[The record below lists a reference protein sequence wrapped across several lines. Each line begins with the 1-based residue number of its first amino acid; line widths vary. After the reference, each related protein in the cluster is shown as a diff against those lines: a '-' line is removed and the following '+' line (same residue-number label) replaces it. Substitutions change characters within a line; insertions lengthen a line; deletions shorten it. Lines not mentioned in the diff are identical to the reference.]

1 MIHQVCPERV
11 VLVLEAGTL
20 ELELALALLKFSF
33 NFLDSFLGELG
44 EVSLDIP
51 PAALL
56 EFGVI
61 VATVTLEMVTEHVG
75 TFHDP
80 GPTLF
85 KSLMTDKC
93 RERLPFLSLFVK
105 RSEARRSAWQGFHL
119 VTQSSTRMW
128 DAGLITTEMVTLT
141 GV

>member
-1 MIHQVCPERV
+1 MCPERV
-11 VLVLEAGTL
+11 VLVLEVGTL
-20 ELELALALLKFSF
+20 ELEFSF
-33 NFLDSFLGELG
+33 SLFQFSMNFLDPYLGELG

-85 KSLMTDKC
+85 KSLTTDKC
-93 RERLPFLSLFVK
+93 RERLPVLSLFVK
-105 RSEARRSAWQGFHL
+105 RSEAR
-119 VTQSSTRMW
+119 
-128 DAGLITTEMVTLT
+128 
-141 GV
+141 